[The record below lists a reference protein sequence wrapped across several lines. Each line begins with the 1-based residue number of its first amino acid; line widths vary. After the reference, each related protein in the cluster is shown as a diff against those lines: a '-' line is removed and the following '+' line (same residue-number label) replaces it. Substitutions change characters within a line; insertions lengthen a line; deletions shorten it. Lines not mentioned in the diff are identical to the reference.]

1 MAVIGQWYIP
11 MKIQIDIDDEQLD
24 DAFRDNL
31 KWHIDTITKDLHKLN
46 RSKNKLGKYQ
56 IEDKE
61 YFKKLLPAL
70 KIVGE
75 YFGVK

>member
-1 MAVIGQWYIP
+1 
-11 MKIQIDIDDEQLD
+11 MKIQIDINEEQLD

-31 KWHIDTITKDLHKLN
+31 KWHIDTISKDLRKLN
-46 RSKNKLGKYQ
+46 RSKNKLEKYQ
-56 IEDKE
+56 IEEKE
-61 YFKKLLPAL
+61 EFEKLLPAL

>member
-1 MAVIGQWYIP
+1 M
-11 MKIQIDIDDEQLD
+11 QIDINDEQLD

-31 KWHIDTITKDLHKLN
+31 KWHIDTITKDLLILKRSRKKLE
-46 RSKNKLGKYQ
+46 KYQ

-61 YFKKLLPAL
+61 HFEKLLPAL

>member
-1 MAVIGQWYIP
+1 M
-11 MKIQIDIDDEQLD
+11 QIEINDEQLD

-31 KWHIDTITKDLHKLN
+31 KWHIDTISKDLVRLKRGGKKLE
-46 RSKNKLGKYQ
+46 KYQ

-61 YFKKLLPAL
+61 HFEKLLPAL

>member
-1 MAVIGQWYIP
+1 
-11 MKIQIDIDDEQLD
+11 MKIKIDIDDDQLD
-24 DAFRDNL
+24 KAFQENL
-31 KWHIDTITKDLHKLN
+31 KWHIDTISKDLRKINRNKKKLE
-46 RSKNKLGKYQ
+46 KYQ

-61 YFKKLLPAL
+61 HLEKLLPAL